1 MKPDRQEKVDRIL
14 QAAAVVLAEK
24 GYENATIKDIAAAAH
39 VNWGLLHYYFKNKED
54 LVVKTLRYASDV
66 AFTPTLGLFSDGK
79 SKEEIVDNAI
89 ELLKKTY
96 RDNPGFYKLLFE
108 MWCASGRSKKI
119 KAELVDCVNRVIESL
134 RTELEK
140 IFIPIATTAATAA
153 AAIFDASSADI
164 SHEESAG
171 IAGLL
176 LAMSNG
182 LAFQLILDPQKLED
196 EKTWQPFR
204 VAALVLLG
212 GNVNE
217 ANSSNS
223 NSSNNMKKKKKD
235 DKP

>member
-14 QAAAVVLAEK
+14 RAAAVVLAEK
-24 GYENATIKDIAAAAH
+24 GYENATIKDIAATAH

-54 LVVKTLRYASDV
+54 LVVKTLRYASDA
-66 AFTPTLGLFSDGK
+66 AFTPTLGLFSEGR

-89 ELLKKTY
+89 ELLKGTY

-140 IFIPIATTAATAA
+140 ISSSSAVPTVPTAPTAA
-153 AAIFDASSADI
+153 AAIPGASFADI
-164 SHEESAG
+164 LHEESTG

-204 VAALVLLG
+204 VAALVLLS

-217 ANSSNS
+217 ANSSN
-223 NSSNNMKKKKKD
+223 NNK
-235 DKP
+235 